1 MASSCLRSAA
11 RSILLISNVFFAL
24 AGLGVLAVGIYLRTD
39 AHWSS
44 LLNSPGGHWS
54 SDVMIGV
61 GAFTFLVSLLGC
73 AGAVRI
79 KHSRCLLSVYVIL
92 LAAVLLVQA
101 IATAVWIDV
110 DSTFARTINGQV
122 NLTNFQSEVL
132 DKIENAAISVYKNG
146 GCTADPARLPDP
158 VTCTDPRAQWVAS
171 YVNEVCVP
179 EGLDDSDL
187 LKDPTNF
194 LAIGLAM
201 SRAGVDVPQVLGCVQ
216 RQNTPLPAGA
226 DTRLVWGYCMC
237 ERPLTEK
244 LRSLLWPASIV
255 LVAVTG
261 VEVVVF
267 LSAIALIC
275 CRRRGGSAAGL
286 AVTEAGAG
294 SVPLAIPMG
303 GYAHHRSPP
312 KVVVHQRGA
321 IHMV

>member
-11 RSILLISNVFFAL
+11 RSILIVCNVFFAL
-24 AGLGVLAVGIYLRTD
+24 AGLGVLAIGIYLRTD

-54 SDVMIGV
+54 SEVVIGV
-61 GAFTFLVSLLGC
+61 GAFTCLVSLLGC

-101 IATAVWIDV
+101 VATAVWIDV
-110 DSTFARTINGQV
+110 DSAFAKTINGQV

-132 DKIENAAISVYKNG
+132 DNIENAAISVYKNG
-146 GCTADPARLPDP
+146 GCTADPARLPNP

-171 YVNEVCVP
+171 YVNDVCVP
-179 EGLDDSDL
+179 EGLDSDL

-194 LAIGLAM
+194 LAIGLAL
-201 SRAGVDVPQVLGCVQ
+201 SQAGVDVPQVLGCVQ
-216 RQNTPLPAGA
+216 RQNTPLPADA

-244 LRSLLWPASIV
+244 LCSLLRPASIV
-255 LVAVTG
+255 LAVVTG

-267 LSAIALIC
+267 VCAIALIC
-275 CRRRGGSAAGL
+275 CRRRGGS
-286 AVTEAGAG
+286 
-294 SVPLAIPMG
+294 VPIAMPMG
-303 GYAHHRSPP
+303 GYEHHTSPP